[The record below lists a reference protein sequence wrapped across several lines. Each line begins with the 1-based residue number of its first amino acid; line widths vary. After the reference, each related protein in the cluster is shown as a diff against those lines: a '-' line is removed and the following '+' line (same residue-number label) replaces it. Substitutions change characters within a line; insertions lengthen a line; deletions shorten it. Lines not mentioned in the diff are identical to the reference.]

1 MRRDRGR
8 SGVQPRLSTLSSRL
22 STCFTIAAFMRIAFD
37 TGGTFTDCVFV
48 RNGRLEILKVPSTP
62 GRPSDAI
69 ANALDRILRG
79 IFCTEYSA
87 QSTPDLELICG
98 TTVGTN
104 ALLQRKGGRV
114 ALVTTAGFE
123 DVLEIGRQA
132 RPQLYNLLFEKPQPL
147 VPRKRRFGLRERLDW
162 TGEVLATPSAT
173 EIARMVRAVVRSRAE
188 SVAVCFLFSVVN
200 PAHEKKAARA
210 LAATGLPVSVSH
222 EILPEY
228 REFERTSTT
237 VVNAYLVPV
246 MSSYLSEIERIAES
260 HSRRASAR
268 PKSAARA
275 SNASRVRIMQ
285 SSGGVLSAGA
295 ASHAPVRTILS
306 GPAGG
311 VLGAQYVAELAGY
324 SRIITLDMGGTSTDV
339 ALMNSGRTGF
349 SLSGPQSAA
358 KGDRL
363 KPVLPASLATTTESV
378 VSGMPVAVPMLDI
391 HTVGAGGGSIAR
403 FDRAG
408 ALRVGPESAGADPGP
423 ICYGRGEKPTVT
435 DANLILGRIPASG
448 LLGGAFELDLP
459 RAQRLTNRDRGPMS
473 SVEAFAQGIVDVV
486 NAVMEK
492 AVRVISVERGH
503 DPRDYTLVAFGGA
516 GGLHACDL
524 AAALEIPRVLVPCFP
539 GALSALG
546 ILRADVTK
554 DFSRTVR
561 LEIRTATDARSKLQ
575 RLFAE
580 LEREGRK
587 QMRAEG
593 FPGAG
598 SVRVHRSVD
607 MRYAGQSYELSV
619 PFAGDIVAAFHR
631 VHENRYG
638 YFDRSRTCEVV
649 NVRTRFTGRTPK
661 PDLPKLPAAGP
672 NPGKALVSKRP
683 VHFHDRRLSTTLYDR
698 SRLQAGNRIP
708 GPAVVTEYSATTL
721 IPPGW
726 FAHVDRNGNLI
737 LEPSR

>member
-1 MRRDRGR
+1 
-8 SGVQPRLSTLSSRL
+8 
-22 STCFTIAAFMRIAFD
+22 MRIAFD

-62 GRPSDAI
+62 GKPSEAI
-69 ANALDRILRG
+69 ANALDHIRHRVLDAESPG
-79 IFCTEYSA
+79 
-87 QSTPDLELICG
+87 LELICG

-132 RPQLYNLLFEKPQPL
+132 RAQLYNLLFEKAEPL
-147 VPRKRRFGLRERLDW
+147 VPRAWRLGLHERLDS
-162 TGEVLATPSAT
+162 TGRVLVAPSSS
-173 EIARMVRAVVRSRAE
+173 EISQIVRAVTRSKAE
-188 SVAVCFLFSVVN
+188 SVAVCFLFSFVN
-200 PAHEKKAARA
+200 AAHEKMAARA
-210 LAATGLPVSVSH
+210 LAAMGLPVSVSH

-246 MSSYLSEIERIAES
+246 MSRYLSEIDQIAEARS
-260 HSRRASAR
+260 HSAAAR
-268 PKSAARA
+268 SKSAEGKGG
-275 SNASRVRIMQ
+275 ASRVRIMQ
-285 SSGGVLSAGA
+285 SSGGVLSAEA
-295 ASHAPVRTILS
+295 ASRAPVRTILS

-311 VLGAQYVAELAGY
+311 VLGAQYVAGLAGFD
-324 SRIITLDMGGTSTDV
+324 RIITLDMGGTSTDV
-339 ALMNSGRTGF
+339 ALMDGGSE
-349 SLSGPQSAA
+349 
-358 KGDRL
+358 
-363 KPVLPASLATTTESV
+363 SLATTTESI

-408 ALRVGPESAGADPGP
+408 ALRVGPESAGAEPGP

-435 DANLILGRIPASG
+435 DANLVLGRIPTSG
-448 LLGGAFELDLP
+448 LLGGAFELDLA
-459 RAQRLTNRDRGPMS
+459 RAQRIMNRERGPMP
-473 SVEAFAQGIVDVV
+473 SVEAFAQGIVDVA
-486 NAVMEK
+486 NAIMEK

-561 LEIRTATDARSKLQ
+561 LQIQNAVEERSKLV

-587 QMRAEG
+587 HMRAEG
-593 FPGAG
+593 FPGPR
-598 SVRVHRSVD
+598 SVRIHRSLD
-607 MRYAGQSYELSV
+607 MRYAGQSYELNV
-619 PFAGDIVAAFHR
+619 PFAGDVVAAFHR
-631 VHENRYG
+631 AHESRYG
-638 YFDRSRTCEVV
+638 YSDRSRTCEVV
-649 NVRTRFTGRTPK
+649 NVRARFSGRTLK
-661 PDLPKLPAAGP
+661 PQLPKTATGGP
-672 NPGKALVSKRP
+672 NPAKALISKAPVYFRGRP
-683 VHFHDRRLSTTLYDR
+683 VSTGLYDR
-698 SRLQAGNRIP
+698 SKLRAGNRIL
-708 GPAVVTEYSATTL
+708 GPAVVTEYSATTVV
-721 IPPGW
+721 PPNWIGR
-726 FAHVDRNGNLI
+726 VDRTGNLI
-737 LEPSR
+737 LEPRR